1 MFAEKKKSGE
11 GKEGNY
17 LEKEINQRR
26 KVFVAEKKKGGGGN
40 GGKHLEKENTT
51 LCRRGKG
58 ILNCLIWVLV
68 AL

>member
-26 KVFVAEKKKGGGGN
+26 EEERRRRKWRKIFGEGKYYFV
-40 GGKHLEKENTT
+40 
-51 LCRRGKG
+51 
-58 ILNCLIWVLV
+58 
-68 AL
+68 